1 MKAVGA
7 DIPADVSTDRRQME
21 LINFDVSKNL
31 EELEYDIDRGRRSIL
46 VARGNAMRKKPV
58 KDLSVYDLR
67 LMIGQNS
74 SLKFLVPLAI
84 QHLHVNALIK
94 GDAYEGDLLNAV
106 LTVEKKFWLEDLKGC
121 IPMLESIVEI
131 ALASANGKP
140 AEYGKFLQH
149 CNGAIN
155 IFKTNVGII

>member
-1 MKAVGA
+1 
-7 DIPADVSTDRRQME
+7 ME
-21 LINFDVSKNL
+21 LINFDTSKSL
-31 EELEYDIDRGRRSIL
+31 EELEHNADIGRRSIL
-46 VARGNAMRKKPV
+46 VARGNPMRKKPL

-84 QHLHVNALIK
+84 QHLHMNALIK

-106 LTVEKKFWLEDLKGC
+106 LTVEKKFWVEDLKGC
-121 IPMLESIVEI
+121 IPMLESIIEI
-131 ALASANGKP
+131 ALASANTKRI
-140 AEYGKFLQH
+140 EYGKFLQH
-149 CNGAIN
+149 CDGAIN